1 MNILLDCRLISDRPT
16 GISRYSE
23 KMLEYYIDKY
33 GMDKIHA
40 LVNQKSDKIICKQ
53 IVTDLKPFN
62 IGHWLMFPLWIKKN
76 NYSWVISFH
85 YSGLAFPL
93 KNVRSVITVHDL
105 MFELVP
111 DFFNTKLKNLIGK
124 FYYRIIVRQSIR
136 NSDVTISVSETT
148 REDIS
153 RLYKE
158 DSEISGEGIFL
169 RAESD
174 DSILREKKLEPN
186 NYFLYIGNNRPHK
199 NIDFL
204 KECFRNSKLEH
215 NLNSK
220 LVLVGHA
227 GQSDEDI
234 IYPGILSDEQ
244 IVGLYRNAK
253 AFVFPSK
260 YEGFGLP
267 ILEALDNKCPVIASD
282 IPAFREF
289 SNSNIT
295 YFKLTDKAAL
305 VDILSRDY
313 KFDES
318 EAQEIINRYS
328 WPQTYKNLDRI
339 FGGLI

>member
-1 MNILLDCRLISDRPT
+1 MNILLDCRLISNRPT

-40 LVNQKSDKIICKQ
+40 LVNQKNDKIQCKQ
-53 IVTDLKPFN
+53 IITNLKPFN
-62 IGHWLMFPLWIKKN
+62 IAHWLIFPLWLKKTN
-76 NYSWVISFH
+76 CQWVISFH
-85 YSGLAFPL
+85 YSGLAYPL

-111 DFFNTKLKNLIGK
+111 NFFNTKLKNIIGR
-124 FYYRIIVRQSIR
+124 FYYRVIVKKSIA
-136 NSDVTISVSETT
+136 NSDITISVSETT
-148 REDIS
+148 KNDIL
-153 RLYKE
+153 RLYKQN
-158 DSEISGEGIFL
+158 SKISGEGIFL
-169 RAESD
+169 QAKNDESV
-174 DSILREKKLEPN
+174 LREHNLESK

-204 KECFRNSKLEH
+204 KECFQYAKLKNNS
-215 NLNSK
+215 NCK

-227 GQSDEDI
+227 GKSDDDI
-234 IYPGILSDEQ
+234 IYPGILSDEK
-244 IVGLYRNAK
+244 IIGLYRNAK

-295 YFKLTDKAAL
+295 YFKLGDKATL
-305 VDILSRDY
+305 VDLLNHDY
-313 KFDES
+313 KFDDA

-339 FGGLI
+339 FGDLI